1 MRRRRRTKTKRESQ
15 EVVAK
20 IKYIVHT
27 LQYIHTEKEKKDF
40 REKDRFQICLN
51 TAKHR
56 RTKYIHYPAAE
67 YRVKKGT

>member
-1 MRRRRRTKTKRESQ
+1 MA
-15 EVVAK
+15 VK
-20 IKYIVHT
+20 IKYIST
-27 LQYIHTEKEKKDF
+27 LYTQKKKKVF

-67 YRVKKGT
+67 YRVKKAHEKGSKIEGPLKHKIRTP